1 MPSIPDSHRDLLDGM
16 VATLATVGSNGYPQM
31 SELWFL
37 AEGDTIRLS
46 LNTSRQ
52 KTRNLMKRPACG
64 LLLLDLANPGRYL
77 ELRGDAQIE
86 PDPDYV
92 FADRVAAKYGADL
105 RAMDQPGESRVVVT
119 LNPTRVRA
127 WG

>member
-16 VATLATVGSNGYPQM
+16 VATLATIGSDGYPQM

-46 LNTSRQ
+46 LNSNRQ
-52 KTRNLMKRPACG
+52 KTKNLMKRPACG
-64 LLLLDLANPGRYL
+64 LLLLDLADPRRYL
-77 ELRGDAQIE
+77 ELRGDAHIE
-86 PDPDYV
+86 PDPDYT
-92 FADRVAAKYGADL
+92 FADRVAAKYGTDL
-105 RAMDQPGESRVVVT
+105 RDMDQPGESRVVVT
-119 LNPTRVRA
+119 LTPTRIRA

>member
-16 VATLATVGSNGYPQM
+16 VATLATIGSNGYPQM

-86 PDPDYV
+86 PDPDTSSPTGWRPSTV
-92 FADRVAAKYGADL
+92 PTCVAWTSPA
-105 RAMDQPGESRVVVT
+105 SRG
-119 LNPTRVRA
+119 
-127 WG
+127 WS

>member
-16 VATLATVGSNGYPQM
+16 VATLATIGSSGYPQM

-46 LNTSRQ
+46 LNSSRQ
-52 KTRNLMKRPACG
+52 KTKNLMDRPACG
-64 LLLLDLANPGRYL
+64 LLLLDLANPHRYL
-77 ELRGDAQIE
+77 ELRGDAEIE
-86 PDPDYV
+86 PDPEYA
-92 FADRVAAKYGADL
+92 FADQVAAKYGTDL
-105 RAMDQPGESRVVVT
+105 RNMDQPGESRVVVT
-119 LNPTRVRA
+119 LRASRVRA

>member
-16 VATLATVGSNGYPQM
+16 VATLATIGSNGYPQM

-119 LNPTRVRA
+119 LKPTRVRA

>member
-16 VATLATVGSNGYPQM
+16 VATLATIGSNGYPQM
-31 SELWFL
+31 SALRFL
-37 AEGDTIRLS
+37 AEGDTIWLS
-46 LNTSRQ
+46 LNSSRQ
-52 KTRNLMKRPACG
+52 KTKNLMKRPACG

-86 PDPDYV
+86 PDPDYA
-92 FADRVAAKYGADL
+92 FADRVAAKYGTDL
-105 RAMDQPGESRVVVT
+105 RNMDQPGESRVIVT
-119 LNPTRVRA
+119 LKPTRVRA

>member
-46 LNTSRQ
+46 LNSSRQ
-52 KTRNLMKRPACG
+52 KTKNLMKRPACG

-77 ELRGDAQIE
+77 ELRGDAQID
-86 PDPDYV
+86 PDPNYA
-92 FADRVAAKYGADL
+92 FADQVAAKYGTDL
-105 RAMDQPGESRVVVT
+105 RNMDQPGESRVVVT
-119 LNPTRVRA
+119 LKPTRIRA

>member
-16 VATLATVGSNGYPQM
+16 VATFATIGSDGYPQM

-37 AEGDTIRLS
+37 ADGETIQLS
-46 LNTSRQ
+46 LNSSRQ
-52 KTRNLMKRPACG
+52 KTRNLVERPACG

-77 ELRGDAQIE
+77 ELRGDAHIE
-86 PDPDYV
+86 PDPDYA
-92 FADRVAAKYGADL
+92 FADRVGAKYGTDL
-105 RAMDQPGESRVVVT
+105 RKMDRPGESRVVVT
-119 LNPTRVRA
+119 LKPTRVRA